1 MNNDGVIF
9 ERFGRESP
17 AKRRRCLIYP
27 SGSHKARRVSFY
39 LPDLT
44 VTPNQRCH
52 YLSHRAFVLIRQL
65 SLSFPPSLTQLR
77 NHWLPQ
83 LDGPT
88 LTTQGTDKRC
98 PFTAKFGRK
107 RNLDGQDAPQ
117 RLKATLLQGET
128 AYRRPPALTTTI
140 PRGSVMASGTSI
152 SSRLTG
158 RTLQP
163 QALPSSRYVEIPG
176 V

>member
-1 MNNDGVIF
+1 MIYQAQYF
-9 ERFGRESP
+9 KEFSRESP
-17 AKRRRCLIYP
+17 VKVGLIDHHLAP
-27 SGSHKARRVSFY
+27 G
-39 LPDLT
+39 
-44 VTPNQRCH
+44 
-52 YLSHRAFVLIRQL
+52 LSNRG
-65 SLSFPPSLTQLR
+65 PSLLSPNRHIAISPSPSQLR
-77 NHWLPQ
+77 KNSLPQ

-128 AYRRPPALTTTI
+128 AYRRPPASSTTP
-140 PRGSVMASGTSI
+140 PRGCGLASSPSA
-152 SSRLTG
+152 SSPPTG
-158 RTLQP
+158 PLHQP
-163 QALPSSRYVEIPG
+163 QPLLPSSRYVVVPG

>member
-1 MNNDGVIF
+1 MDQSDHCFSEFSRDHPVK
-9 ERFGRESP
+9 
-17 AKRRRCLIYP
+17 A
-27 SGSHKARRVSFY
+27 GSDIHHLPPGLKTRGSSLY
-39 LPDLT
+39 LPDLAI
-44 VTPNQRCH
+44 TPNPRCSH
-52 YLSHRAFVLIRQL
+52 LSHRAFATIRQHPL
-65 SLSFPPSLTQLR
+65 SSPPSPTQLR
-77 NHWLPQ
+77 NHRLPQ

-117 RLKATLLQGET
+117 RLKAISLQGEA
-128 AYRRPPALTTTI
+128 AYRRQPALTTTI
-140 PRGSVMASGTSI
+140 PRGCVMTSGASL

-158 RTLQP
+158 RTHQP